1 MAETKVGI
9 VTHYFTHLQ
18 VAAIKITDG
27 ELRKGDRI
35 HVLGHT
41 SNFEQVVESMEIE
54 HRSVEVAISGQT
66 VGLRVAEHVREH
78 DAVYKVT

>member
-9 VTHYFTHLQ
+9 VTHYFTHLH

-35 HVLGHT
+35 HILGRT
-41 SNFEQVVESMEIE
+41 SNFEQVVESMEME
-54 HRSVEVAISGQT
+54 HKVVEVATPGQT
-66 VGLRVAEHVREH
+66 VGLRVVEHAREH
-78 DAVYKVT
+78 DMVYKVT

>member
-27 ELRKGDRI
+27 ELRKGDKI

-54 HRSVEVAISGQT
+54 HRSVEVVLPGQT

-78 DAVYKVT
+78 DTVYKVT